1 MSTVRTAKR
10 LKLAAMVARPTP
22 PPSAKPEVAIADLT
36 ARAVREPADGATYVI
51 VRVETDQGVTG
62 YGETH
67 ARPDPATAVARI
79 MAAREKLLGQDALA
93 GEAVRRSLGDLPAE
107 VRAAVDIALLDIK
120 GKIADAPIYQ
130 VLSGRTRDKARA
142 YAPLQGSSFAELRT
156 SLDHARAAGFRAFA
170 LPIQIPAGPT
180 RGRQFYTETL
190 DFAEKLRDAGADD
203 LVLDCAGRTTAAEA
217 AGLAALFEKFRPLW
231 IDEPTTEINEEALR
245 KISGESATPV
255 GWGRA
260 ITDNGEFQDLLRL
273 EAIDVLRPDIALLG
287 ISQARRAA
295 VLAEAYYTAV
305 APANRGGPIA
315 TAAGLHIAASTP
327 NFVLLEVPFPP
338 DPADRKMRQDL
349 AGPALEQPADGFLN
363 LPTGPGLGIE
373 IDETTIEK
381 YEVTA

>member
-190 DFAEKLRDAGADD
+190 DFAEKLRDAGA
-203 LVLDCAGRTTAAEA
+203 
-217 AGLAALFEKFRPLW
+217 ALFEKFRPLW

>member
-1 MSTVRTAKR
+1 MPNVRTARR
-10 LKLAAMVARPTP
+10 LKLAAMAARPAP
-22 PPSAKPEVAIADLT
+22 PTAKPDVAIADLT
-36 ARAVREPADGATYVI
+36 ARAVREPAAGATYVI
-51 VRVETDQGVTG
+51 VRIETDQGTVG

-67 ARPDPATAVARI
+67 ARPNPATAVARV
-79 MAAREKLLGQDALA
+79 MAARKTVLGLDALA
-93 GEAVRRSLGDLPAE
+93 SEAVRRSLNDLPAE
-107 VRAAVDIALLDIK
+107 VLAAVDIALLDIK

-142 YAPLQGSSFAELRT
+142 YAPLSGSSFDELKA
-156 SLDHARAAGFRAFA
+156 SLDQARAAGFRAFS

-180 RGRQFYTETL
+180 RGRQFYADTL
-190 DFAEKLRDAGADD
+190 DLAEKLRDAGAAD

-217 AGLAALFEKFRPLW
+217 AGLAASFEKFRPLW
-231 IDEPTTEINEEALR
+231 IDEPTTETNEEALR

-260 ITDNGEFQDLLRL
+260 ITDNAKFQDLLRM
-273 EAIDVLRPDIALLG
+273 EAIDVLRPDIALVG

-295 VLAEAYYTAV
+295 ALAEAYYTAV

-373 IDETTIEK
+373 INEAAIKK